1 MDEGKIFQQQNS
13 LDYFIENSTKIGY
26 KSMDILI
33 EAAKYIFKKYNEE
46 MKMKLIEKLM
56 KVFKVNII
64 DVLV

>member
-64 DVLV
+64 VVLV